1 MTGSPEQGWYESPN
15 NPDMLK
21 WWDGSEWTDKEKP
34 KPSVSKSKAA
44 PPKGSPVEKLP
55 KSKISPEK
63 VTNILGGAGL
73 AAAGAAL
80 AADGA
85 FGLGKTRKGLSGLG
99 RFFIISF
106 ALILVSFF
114 GIFIGLV
121 DAFDGTNRSTTM
133 GTVTKIQTDD
143 SDGCI
148 PTAEFTVN
156 GETVVAKAAE
166 FETCTWEVGDPIKV
180 SFDENTNGTNPAVGE
195 PLTPLQI
202 IGGSVLLFVVGLF
215 VATIGFVKLAVRAGS
230 VAGGFLL
237 VRQGLKL
244 GSKNTQ

>member
-1 MTGSPEQGWYESPN
+1 MSGSPEQGWYESPDN
-15 NPDMLK
+15 ADMLR

-63 VTNILGGAGL
+63 VTNTLGGAGL
-73 AAAGAAL
+73 AAAGVAL

-85 FGLGKTRKGLSGLG
+85 FGLGKTRKGFSGLG
-99 RFFIISF
+99 KFFIIGFS
-106 ALILVSFF
+106 LTLVSIF
-114 GIFIGLV
+114 GVFIGLV
-121 DAFDGTNRSTTM
+121 DAFDGINRSTTM

-143 SDGCI
+143 YDRCI

-156 GETVVAKAAE
+156 GETVVAKGTE

-195 PLTPLQI
+195 PITPIQT

-215 VATIGFVKLAVRAGS
+215 VAIIGFVKLAVRAGS